1 MTNADLVWNLMKR
14 LDQKEKEL
22 NQAIEIIQKYNIP
35 LDNQKQQDEAN

>member
-22 NQAIEIIQKYNIP
+22 NQAIEIIQKNNLS
-35 LDNQKQQDEAN
+35 LDNKKQDEAD